1 MSSMHS
7 LIWFYDIEALTIFQL
22 AQMAGTSGQNQWG
35 EPGTVQAYLQQ
46 WLILITVLIGFTA
59 LLGLYGVFHQ
69 RLRLPKTQAL
79 VLLLLLAA
87 LIFVPVTWQGIDD
100 IQTTGDARSELNQL
114 ADGLRQSSDDLT
126 RMVRLYAVTGDPV
139 YREYFEEILDIRNG
153 LAPRPEQYFDIPYW
167 DIVLATGERPGAFGS
182 PVSIQTLMQRA
193 GIRPG
198 EVVLL
203 EQAEEQSNILAEIEV
218 EIMDSVAALVADGE
232 YALEG
237 AAIEALQRLHGQEY
251 HDAKALVMQPLVE
264 LVASSGLGMMV
275 AEGNVHNFLQ
285 ERLDILTILIVAA
298 AVFVAFIVV
307 RQLPQRPWLYALALL
322 VLLGSALLTQQILA
336 NSDVSGLNAA
346 RGQGKVL
353 LSDGLRQTSDDLTRM
368 ARLYAVTGEDRYRE
382 YFQEILDIRN
392 GVAPRPELYFQVPYW
407 DFVLAINQR
416 LGEAGDTVAIRTL
429 MQSVGIST
437 AEAALLT
444 EAEDQSNILAEL
456 ENEAMDAVAR
466 QVEAGGEYVL
476 EGEALAAMQRLHGA
490 EYHEAKA
497 RVMQPLVDLARLFEQ
512 ELREEER
519 FNRDDFTSVMNT
531 LAAALVLAALLV
543 AVSVYRARREDMAE
557 AA

>member
-22 AQMAGTSGQNQWG
+22 AQMAGSSDQNQWG

-46 WLILITVLIGFTA
+46 WLILITVLIAFTA

-69 RLRLPKTQAL
+69 RLRLPKTQAFVL
-79 VLLLLLAA
+79 FLLLVA

-153 LAPRPEQYFDIPYW
+153 LAPRPAQYFDIPYW
-167 DIVLATGERPGAFGS
+167 DVVLATGERPGAFGA

-193 GIRPG
+193 GLRNE

-218 EIMDSVAALVADGE
+218 EIMDTVAAQAANGE
-232 YALEG
+232 YVLVG
-237 AAIEALQRLHGQEY
+237 AAVEALQRLHGQEY

-275 AEGNVHNFLQ
+275 SEGNVHNFLQ
-285 ERLDILTILIVAA
+285 ERLDILTILIVTA
-298 AVFVAFIVV
+298 AVFVAFIVY

-322 VLLGSALLTQQILA
+322 VLLGSALLTQQILS
-336 NSDVSGLNAA
+336 NSDDSGLNAA

-368 ARLYAVTGEDRYRE
+368 ARLYAVTGEERYRE

-429 MQSVGIST
+429 MQSVGISA
-437 AEAALLT
+437 AELALLT

-456 ENEAMDAVAR
+456 ENETMAAVAR

-490 EYHEAKA
+490 EYHDAKA

-519 FNRDDFTSVMNT
+519 FNRDDFTNIMNA
-531 LAAALVLAALLV
+531 LAAALVMAALLV
-543 AVSVYRARREDMAE
+543 AVSVYKAGREEVAVE
-557 AA
+557 A

>member
-22 AQMAGTSGQNQWG
+22 AQMAGSSDQSQWG

-69 RLRLPKTQAL
+69 RLRLPKIQAF

-100 IQTTGDARSELNQL
+100 IHSAGDERSELNHL

-167 DIVLATGERPGAFGS
+167 DIVLATGERPGAFGA

-193 GIRPG
+193 GIRSE

-203 EQAEEQSNILAEIEV
+203 EQAEEQSNILAEVEV
-218 EIMDSVAALVADGE
+218 EIMDTVAAQVAGGE
-232 YALEG
+232 YLLDG
-237 AAIEALQRLHGQEY
+237 AVVEALQRLHGQEY

-264 LVASSGLGMMV
+264 LVASSGLGMMI

-285 ERLDILTILIVAA
+285 ERLDILTILIVTA

-307 RQLPQRPWLYALALL
+307 RQLPQRPWLYGLALL
-322 VLLGSALLTQQILA
+322 ILLGSALLTQQILA
-336 NSDVSGLNAA
+336 NSDDSGLNAA
-346 RGQGKVL
+346 RGQGKIL

-368 ARLYAVTGEDRYRE
+368 ARLFAVTGEERYRE

-429 MQSVGIST
+429 MQSVGISA

-466 QVEAGGEYVL
+466 QIEAGGEYAL
-476 EGEALAAMQRLHGA
+476 EGEALAAMRRLHGA
-490 EYHEAKA
+490 EYHDAKA

-512 ELREEER
+512 ELQEEER
-519 FNRDDFTSVMNT
+519 FHRDDLTTVMNT
-531 LAAALVLAALLV
+531 LAAALILAALLV
-543 AVSVYRARREDMAE
+543 AVSVYRARREEVAV
-557 AA
+557 

>member
-22 AQMAGTSGQNQWG
+22 AQMAGESGQNQWG

-69 RLRLPKTQAL
+69 RLRLPKIQAF

-87 LIFVPVTWQGIDD
+87 LIFVPVTWKGIND
-100 IQTTGDARSELNQL
+100 IHTTGDARSELNQL

-167 DIVLATGERPGAFGS
+167 DVVLATGERPGAFGV

-193 GIRPG
+193 GLRNE

-218 EIMDSVAALVADGE
+218 EIMDSVAAQVAGGE
-232 YALEG
+232 YLLDG
-237 AAIEALQRLHGQEY
+237 AAVEALQRLHGQEY

-264 LVASSGLGMMV
+264 LVTSSGLGMMV

-336 NSDVSGLNAA
+336 NSDDSGLNAA
-346 RGQGKVL
+346 RGQGKIL

-368 ARLYAVTGEDRYRE
+368 ARLYAVTGDARYRE

-429 MQSVGIST
+429 MQSVGISD

-444 EAEDQSNILAEL
+444 EAEDQSNNLAEL

-466 QVEAGGEYVL
+466 QIEAGGEYAL
-476 EGEALAAMQRLHGA
+476 EGEALAAMLRLHGD

-497 RVMQPLVDLARLFEQ
+497 RVMQPLVDLAGLFEQ

-519 FNRDDFTSVMNT
+519 FNRDDFTRVMNT
-531 LAAALVLAALLV
+531 LAAALVMAALLV
-543 AVSVYRARREDMAE
+543 AISVYRTRREDMAE
-557 AA
+557 EA